1 MIILL
6 KTIFFDDVNVWL
18 QTDALMTTA
27 TRFLLQQKF

>member
-6 KTIFFDDVNVWL
+6 KTIFDDVNVWL